1 MSMVK
6 IKKVAMLNIGFE
18 NGMANSEDTAYSSY
32 EADKGF
38 GNIASVTGRVQKGAK
53 VTAEVNIAMNVV
65 TADTIKSVFNTHKSK
80 LDERSRHEVE
90 HHLEEN
96 NSCSGLWGFFAG
108 FRSHRDKTE
117 WERETNIKETVSDSE
132 DKEILRDIY
141 NMVSTNVMVTG
152 NIEIVGM
159 SFIPTEASLYVK
171 VCTIDFED
179 GKTLQVID
187 SSPVAFSKDGDV
199 SKVQVPASSKLKIKQ
214 FKN

>member
-6 IKKVAMLNIGFE
+6 IKKVAMLNLGFK
-18 NGMANSEDTAYSSY
+18 NGMDNAEDTAFSSY

-38 GNIASVTGRVQKGAK
+38 GNIASVSGRVQKGAK
-53 VTAEVNIAMNVV
+53 VTAVVNIAMNVV
-65 TADTIKSVFNTHKSK
+65 TADTIRTVFNTHKSR
-80 LDERSRHEVE
+80 LDERSRHEIE

-96 NSCSGLWGFFAG
+96 NSCSGLWGIFSG

-132 DKEILRDIY
+132 DKQILRDIY
-141 NMVSTNVMVTG
+141 NMVSTNVEVTG
-152 NIEIVGM
+152 IIEIVGM

-171 VCTIDFED
+171 VCTIEFED

-187 SSPVAFSKDGDV
+187 SSPVALSQDGDA
-199 SKVQVPASSKLKIKQ
+199 SKVQVPASSKLNIK
-214 FKN
+214 KLK